1 MTRKVVVPDI
11 HIILVNFVLHAKQ
24 KGFVEQAVRT
34 NPLTNAACALNVPY
48 IVLILWKMSVLS
60 KISRLMFVMA
70 AVSCRN
76 VRC

>member
-1 MTRKVVVPDI
+1 MTRKVVVLDI

-48 IVLILWKMSVLS
+48 IVLIL
-60 KISRLMFVMA
+60 
-70 AVSCRN
+70 
-76 VRC
+76 